1 MSRGRPPDG
10 VGHVDRL
17 EGSEE
22 LKQRLKVL
30 LATLDGSKS
39 VPEACDELG
48 VSESRLHELRKEAL
62 EGALRALQPRA
73 SGRPAKP
80 EATTAREREL
90 QAHIEALEEDLQTA
104 YVRTEL
110 ALAMPH
116 LFKGKK
122 NLRIRKSQPWAGGS
136 GDGGG
141 T

>member
-1 MSRGRPPDG
+1 M
-10 VGHVDRL
+10 DRL
-17 EGSEE
+17 EGPEE

-30 LATLDGSKS
+30 LATLDGSKT
-39 VPEACDELG
+39 VPEACEELG

-62 EGALRALQPRA
+62 EGALRALQPRP

-80 EATTAREREL
+80 EPATPREREL
-90 QAHIEALEEDLQTA
+90 QAHIEALEEDLQAA

-122 NLRIRKSQPWAGGS
+122 NLRIRHSRPLAGKKGA
-136 GDGGG
+136 GGG

>member
-1 MSRGRPPDG
+1 MNRGRPPDG

-17 EGSEE
+17 EGPEE

-30 LATLDGSKS
+30 LGTLDGSTS
-39 VPEACDELG
+39 VPEACAVLG
-48 VSESRLHELRKEAL
+48 VSESRLHELRKQAL
-62 EGALRALQPRA
+62 EGALRALIPRP

-80 EATTAREREL
+80 EAATPREREL
-90 QAHIEALEEDLQTA
+90 QAHIEALEEDLQAA

-122 NLRIRKSQPWAGGS
+122 NLRIRESRSLADRS

>member
-1 MSRGRPPDG
+1 VSRGRPPDG
-10 VGHVDRL
+10 IGHVDRL
-17 EGSEE
+17 DGPEE

-30 LATLDGSKS
+30 LGTLDGSKS
-39 VPEACDELG
+39 VEEACAELG
-48 VSESRLHELRKEAL
+48 VSASRLHELRKEAL
-62 EGALRALQPRA
+62 EGALQALQPRP

-80 EATTAREREL
+80 EAMTTKEQEL
-90 QAHIEALEEDLQTA
+90 QARVDALEEDLQLA

-122 NLRIRKSQPWAGGS
+122 NSRIRTSRPRLGRS

>member
-10 VGHVDRL
+10 IGHVDRL
-17 EGSEE
+17 EGPEE

-39 VPEACDELG
+39 VVEACAELG
-48 VSESRLHELRKEAL
+48 VSESRLHELRKEVL
-62 EGALRALQPRA
+62 EGALQALQPRA

-80 EATTAREREL
+80 EPGTPREREL
-90 QAHIEALEEDLQTA
+90 QAHIKALEEDLQMA
-104 YVRTEL
+104 YVRTEM

-116 LFKGKK
+116 MFKGKK
-122 NLRIRKSQPWAGGS
+122 NLRIRKSRPLVPKS
-136 GDGGG
+136 DDGDG

>member
-1 MSRGRPPDG
+1 
-10 VGHVDRL
+10 VDRL
-17 EGSEE
+17 DGPEE

-30 LATLDGSKS
+30 LETLDGSKS
-39 VPEACDELG
+39 VPEACAELG
-48 VSESRLHELRKEAL
+48 VSESRLHELRREAL
-62 EGALRALQPRA
+62 EGALRALQPRP

-80 EATTAREREL
+80 EPSTPKEEEL
-90 QAHIEALEEDLQTA
+90 QAHIKALEEDLQAA

-116 LFKGKK
+116 LFKDKK
-122 NLRIRKSQPWAGGS
+122 NLRIRKSRPLAPKS

>member
-1 MSRGRPPDG
+1 

-17 EGSEE
+17 EGPEE
-22 LKQRLKVL
+22 LKRRLKVL

-39 VPEACDELG
+39 VPEACEELQ

-62 EGALRALQPRA
+62 EGALQALQPKP
-73 SGRPAKP
+73 SGRPSKP
-80 EATTAREREL
+80 EAATPREREL
-90 QAHIEALEEDLQTA
+90 QAQVAALEEDLQAA

-122 NLRIRKSQPWAGGS
+122 NLRIRKSRPLPGKS
-136 GDGGG
+136 GAGGG

>member
-1 MSRGRPPDG
+1 
-10 VGHVDRL
+10 VDRL
-17 EGSEE
+17 EGPDD
-22 LKQRLKVL
+22 LKRRLKVL

-39 VPEACDELG
+39 VPEACEELQ

-62 EGALRALQPRA
+62 EGALRALQPRP
-73 SGRPAKP
+73 SGRPANP
-80 EATTAREREL
+80 EPGTPREREL
-90 QAHIEALEEDLQTA
+90 QAHIKELEEDLQAA

-122 NLRIRKSQPWAGGS
+122 NLRIRKSRPLPDESGG
-136 GDGGG
+136 GGG

>member
-17 EGSEE
+17 EGPDE
-22 LKQRLKVL
+22 LKRRLKVL

-39 VPEACDELG
+39 VPEACAELQ
-48 VSESRLHELRKEAL
+48 VSESRLHELRREAL
-62 EGALRALQPRA
+62 EGALRALQPRP
-73 SGRPAKP
+73 SGRPSKP
-80 EATTAREREL
+80 EAATPREREL
-90 QAHIEALEEDLQTA
+90 EAHIATLEEDLQAA

-122 NLRIRKSQPWAGGS
+122 NLRIRKSRPLPGASGG
-136 GDGGG
+136 GDG

>member
-1 MSRGRPPDG
+1 VSRGRPPDG
-10 VGHVDRL
+10 IGHVDRL
-17 EGSEE
+17 DGPEE

-39 VPEACDELG
+39 VVDACAELG

-62 EGALRALQPRA
+62 EGALRALMPRP
-73 SGRPAKP
+73 SGRPAKQ
-80 EATTAREREL
+80 EATTTRESEL
-90 QAHIEALEEDLQTA
+90 EAHINELEEDVQAA

-122 NLRIRKSQPWAGGS
+122 NLRIRKSRPWVPKS
-136 GDGGG
+136 GDGDG

>member
-1 MSRGRPPDG
+1 
-10 VGHVDRL
+10 VDRL
-17 EGSEE
+17 EGPEE

-39 VPEACDELG
+39 VAEACDELG
-48 VSESRLHELRKEAL
+48 VSESRLHELRREAL
-62 EGALRALQPRA
+62 EGALQALQPRA
-73 SGRPAKP
+73 SGRPAKT
-80 EATTAREREL
+80 EMTTAKEREL
-90 QAHIEALEEDLQTA
+90 QAHIKVLEEDLQAA

-122 NLRIRKSQPWAGGS
+122 NLRIRKSRPLRGGS
-136 GDGGG
+136 GAGGG